1 MNNCENITLRGLGC
15 EFISGFA
22 FKSSDYSNKGV
33 PLIKIGNIQNRIVKI
48 DLNGNFISTE
58 NIEDKYERYF
68 LNHNDVLIAMTGQGS
83 VGRVG
88 RLKLDDEI
96 KPFLNQR
103 VGKFIC
109 NETDLNIDFLYYVLS
124 SKKYQEILF
133 NIGSGSGQPNL
144 SPNAILNVEI
154 PKISYQIQ
162 KRIADVL
169 SALDDKIEIN
179 NKINEN
185 LEAQAQAIFKQWFVD
200 FEFPDKEGKPYK
212 SNGGKF
218 IDSELGKIPE
228 GWKVGSIY
236 ELVDV
241 VYGAPYKSKLF
252 NENKEGYPLIRIRD
266 LKTFSPFYY
275 TEEILPTTEYINEG
289 DIIAGMDAEFTP
301 CIWRGET
308 GVLNQRVCKFKSN
321 KVCISNLFI
330 YFHIKPHLDFLQ
342 FHKVGTTVSHMGK
355 SDIDR
360 INVIIPNEVT
370 CMKYSL
376 ISNQILSKIL
386 NNSSENRRLS
396 ELRDGLL
403 PRLMSGEV
411 RV

>member
-169 SALDDKIEIN
+169 SALDNKIEIN

-200 FEFPDKEGKPYK
+200 EAKEDWKEKPISYFGNVICGKTPSKNNKEYF
-212 SNGGKF
+212 GGEIPF
-218 IDSELGKIPE
+218 IKIPDMHGNAFIINTSDTLTE
-228 GWKVGSIY
+228 AG
-236 ELVDV
+236 
-241 VYGAPYKSKLF
+241 KLSQ
-252 NENKEGYPLIRIRD
+252 ENKTLPSYSICVSCIATVGLVSMNIIEAQTNQQINSIIPFKEEYRYYLY
-266 LKTFSPFYY
+266 LKLSSMYEYLNSIARGGTA
-275 TEEILPTTEYINEG
+275 TLNLNTTNFMN
-289 DIIAGMDAEFTP
+289 II
-301 CIWRGET
+301 
-308 GVLNQRVCKFKSN
+308 
-321 KVCISNLFI
+321 IS
-330 YFHIKPHLDFLQ
+330 
-342 FHKVGTTVSHMGK
+342 
-355 SDIDR
+355 
-360 INVIIPNEVT
+360 IPNED
-370 CMKYSL
+370 KL
-376 ISNQILSKIL
+376 IAFHEVVSPIFKEIL
-386 NNSSENRRLS
+386 NNMEENKNLS
-396 ELRDGLL
+396 EIRDSLL
-403 PRLMSGEV
+403 PKLMSGEI